1 MDISVQ
7 HIKKNFGVYH
17 ILEDVNFLVNT
28 GDKIGIVGVN
38 GSGKSTLFR
47 IIAGLETSDGGEI
60 VKRKGITVSYLDQI
74 PQYEGTVEQVLLEAF
89 TDLIR
94 KKQELEEVAHQ
105 LNEHNE
111 KMLKI
116 FGAKQEEFE
125 RLGGYE
131 MDTRLQKVIKG
142 LRIEDDWLQREFESL
157 SGGERS
163 RVMLAKLLLEEP
175 DVLLLDEPTN
185 HLDLQSIEWLET
197 YLSKLN
203 TSVLVIS
210 HDRYLLDRFA
220 KKIVNVEQGK
230 SRVYQGN
237 YSTFIQEKALYME
250 SLWNEYQAQ
259 NKMIKRM
266 EDQIERY
273 RIWGRMRD
281 SEKMY
286 KRAKELEHRLERVE
300 RLDKPFEQKNIKL
313 RLQASERTG
322 KEVLTLNDVSK
333 SYDEIILSEVNL
345 TVYFQDRAFLIGPN
359 GAGKTTLFSCI
370 FNETDFLGTI
380 KLGSKVQ
387 IGTIPQDIIYP
398 PGAGRILDEYRSR
411 IAASET
417 EARTKLA
424 QFLFFGEDVFKNVTT
439 LSGGEKTRLE
449 LCILVNSSS
458 NLLLLDE
465 PTNHLD
471 IESKELLETA
481 LLEYQ
486 GTLLIISHDRY
497 FINKLADYLYVF
509 EEKSVRYFN
518 GNYED
523 YSKYITATTSQ
534 KEPPK
539 KVVKVKKEKQVEVLN
554 YEELITKIDEQI
566 ANELKQ
572 EEPNF
577 NLIGEWIA
585 QKEVLETEWLEH
597 MKKVS

>member
-7 HIKKNFGVYH
+7 HIKKTFGVYH
-17 ILEDVNFLVNT
+17 ILDDVNFLVNT

-47 IIAGLETSDGGEI
+47 IIAGIESSDGGEI
-60 VKRKGITVSYLDQI
+60 VRRKGIIVSYLDQI
-74 PQYEGTVEQVLLEAF
+74 PQYDGTVEQVLLEAF
-89 TDLIR
+89 EDILR
-94 KKQELEEVAHQ
+94 KKQELEEVAKQ
-105 LNEHNE
+105 LEDHDDRI
-111 KMLKI
+111 LKI

-131 MDTRLQKVIKG
+131 IDTRLQKVVKG
-142 LRIEDDWLQREFESL
+142 LKIEDDWLSREFSSL

-175 DVLLLDEPTN
+175 QVLLLDEPTN
-185 HLDLQSIEWLET
+185 HLDLQSIEWLEN
-197 YLSKLN
+197 YLSKLT
-203 TSVLVIS
+203 TSVLIIS

-220 KKIVNVEQGK
+220 KKIVNLEQGK
-230 SRVYQGN
+230 TRVYNGN
-237 YSTFIQEKALYME
+237 YSTFIQEKAIYME

-281 SEKMY
+281 SEKMF

-300 RLDKPFEQKNIKL
+300 RLDKPFEQKNLKM

-322 KEVLTLNDVSK
+322 KEVLKLTNVSK
-333 SYDEIILSEVNL
+333 SYDEEILSEVNL
-345 TVYFQDRAFLIGPN
+345 TLYFQDRAFLIGPN

-370 FNETDFLGTI
+370 FNETDSTGTV
-380 KLGSKVQ
+380 KLGSKVT

-398 PGAGRILDEYRSR
+398 SGAGRIIDEFRKR
-411 IAASET
+411 IPVSET
-417 EARTKLA
+417 EARTKLS
-424 QFLFFGEDVFKNVTT
+424 QFLFFGDDVFKKVTS

-449 LCILVNSSS
+449 LCILVNSKS

-481 LLEYQ
+481 LLDYQ

-497 FINKLADYLYVF
+497 FINKLADYLYII
-509 EEKSVRYFN
+509 EDKKVRYFS

-523 YSKYITATTSQ
+523 YSKQLQTSQ
-534 KEPPK
+534 TPQHSPK
-539 KVVKVKKEKQVEVLN
+539 KRAKKKPVEKVEVIN
-554 YEELITKIDEQI
+554 YEELLQTIDNNIQ
-566 ANELKQ
+566 NELAK
-572 EEPNF
+572 EVPDF
-577 NLIGEWIA
+577 MLIGSWIEE
-585 QKEVLETEWLEH
+585 KEALEIDWLEH
-597 MKKVS
+597 LKKVS

>member
-7 HIKKNFGVYH
+7 HIKKTFGVYH

-28 GDKIGIVGVN
+28 GDKVGIVGVN

-47 IIAGLETSDGGEI
+47 IIAGLETADGGE
-60 VKRKGITVSYLDQI
+60 VVRRKGITISYLDQI
-74 PQYEGTVEQVLLEAF
+74 PQYEGTVELVLLEAF
-89 TDLIR
+89 EDILR
-94 KKQELEEVAHQ
+94 KKQELEEVARLLEDHD
-105 LNEHNE
+105 ERA
-111 KMLKI
+111 LKI

-131 MDTRLQKVIKG
+131 IDTRLQKVVKG
-142 LRIEDDWLQREFESL
+142 LKIENDWLTREFSTL

-175 DVLLLDEPTN
+175 QVLLLDEPTN
-185 HLDLQSIEWLET
+185 HLDLQSIEWLEN
-197 YLSKLN
+197 YLSKLT

-220 KKIVNVEQGK
+220 KKIVNLEQGK
-230 SRVYQGN
+230 SRVYNGN
-237 YSTFIQEKALYME
+237 YSTFIQEKAIYME

-259 NKMIKRM
+259 NKLIKRM

-286 KRAKELEHRLERVE
+286 KRAKELEHRLERIE
-300 RLDKPFEQKNIKL
+300 RLDKPFEQKNL
-313 RLQASERTG
+313 TMRLQASERTG
-322 KEVLTLNDVSK
+322 KEVLKLTDVSK
-333 SYDEIILSEVNL
+333 SYDEEILSEVNL
-345 TVYFQDRAFLIGPN
+345 TIYYQDRAFFIGPN
-359 GAGKTTLFSCI
+359 GAGKSTLFSCI
-370 FNETDFLGTI
+370 FNETDFSGTV
-380 KLGSKVQ
+380 KLGSKVS

-398 PGAGRILDEYRSR
+398 PGAGRIIDEFRNR
-411 IAASET
+411 IPVSET
-417 EARTKLA
+417 EARTKLS
-424 QFLFFGEDVFKNVTT
+424 QFLFFADDVFKNVTS

-449 LCILVNSSS
+449 LCILVNSKS

-497 FINKLADYLYVF
+497 FINKLADYLYIF
-509 EEKSVRYFN
+509 ENKMVSYYP

-523 YSKYITATTSQ
+523 YSKQLTTSSL
-534 KEPPK
+534 PK
-539 KVVKVKKEKQVEVLN
+539 SSSKPKVKKESVKKVEVIN
-554 YEELITKIDEQI
+554 YEELIQGIDDKVQI
-566 ANELKQ
+566 ELASDV
-572 EEPNF
+572 PDYH
-577 NLIGEWIA
+577 LIGQWI
-585 QKEVLETEWLEH
+585 KEKEQLEEEWLEH

>member
-1 MDISVQ
+1 MDISIQ
-7 HIKKNFGVYH
+7 HISKSFGVYH

-47 IIAGLETSDGGEI
+47 IIAGLETPNTGE
-60 VKRKGITVSYLDQI
+60 VVRRKGITISYLDQI
-74 PQYEGTVEQVLLEAF
+74 PQYEGVVIDVLLEAF
-89 TDLIR
+89 QDLLQ
-94 KKQELEEVAHQ
+94 KKKELEEVAHQ
-105 LNEHNE
+105 LIDNDP
-111 KMLKI
+111 KRLKI
-116 FGAKQEEFE
+116 YGAKQEEFE

-131 MDTRLQKVIKG
+131 IDTRLQKVIKG
-142 LRIEDDWLQREFESL
+142 LKIGDEWLERPFSSL

-197 YLSKLN
+197 YISKL
-203 TSVLVIS
+203 TSSVLVIS

-220 KKIVNVEQGK
+220 KKIVNLEQGK
-230 SRVYQGN
+230 TRVYNGN

-250 SLWNEYQAQ
+250 TLWNEYQAQ
-259 NKMIKRM
+259 NKLIKRM

-286 KRAKELEHRLERVE
+286 KRAKELEHRLERID
-300 RLDKPFEQKNIKL
+300 RLDKPFEQKNINI

-322 KEVLTLNDVSK
+322 REVLLIKDLSK
-333 SYDEIILSEVNL
+333 KYDDEILSEVNL
-345 TVYFQDRAFLIGPN
+345 QLYFQDRAFLIGPN

-370 FNETDFLGTI
+370 FGSTDYDGVI
-380 KLGSKVQ
+380 KLGSKVKV
-387 IGTIPQDIIYP
+387 GSIPQDIIYP
-398 PGAGRILDEYRSR
+398 PSSGRIIDEYRNR
-411 IAASET
+411 IPSSET
-417 EARTKLA
+417 EARSRLA
-424 QFLFFGEDVFKNVTT
+424 QFLFFGEDVFKQVTT

-449 LCILVNSSS
+449 LCILVNSES

-471 IESKELLETA
+471 IESKELLEAA

-497 FINKLADYLYVF
+497 FINKLADYLYLF
-509 EEKSVRYFN
+509 EDKTVRYFH
-518 GNYED
+518 GNYET
-523 YSKYITATTSQ
+523 YSQQLSSVT
-534 KEPPK
+534 PK
-539 KVVKVKKEKQVEVLN
+539 KINGKKPRSKSAVNKVVPVDYESKIEEIDGFIENEMQKNDPNYQQV
-554 YEELITKIDEQI
+554 
-566 ANELKQ
+566 
-572 EEPNF
+572 
-577 NLIGEWIA
+577 GEWI
-585 QKEVLETEWLEH
+585 KEKEALEEEWLEY

>member
-7 HIKKNFGVYH
+7 HIKKTFGVYH

-47 IIAGLETSDGGEI
+47 IIAGLETADGGE
-60 VKRKGITVSYLDQI
+60 VVRRKGIVVSYLDQI

-89 TDLIR
+89 EDILR
-94 KKQELEEVAHQ
+94 KKQELEEVAKQ
-105 LNEHNE
+105 LEDHDE
-111 KMLKI
+111 KILKV

-131 MDTRLQKVIKG
+131 IDTRLQKVIKG
-142 LRIEDDWLQREFESL
+142 LKIGDDWLSREFSSL

-175 DVLLLDEPTN
+175 HVLLLDEPTN
-185 HLDLQSIEWLET
+185 HLDLQSIEWLEN
-197 YLSKLN
+197 YLSKLKS
-203 TSVLVIS
+203 SVLVIS

-220 KKIVNVEQGK
+220 KKIVNLEQGK
-230 SRVYQGN
+230 TRLYNGN
-237 YSTFIQEKALYME
+237 YSAFIQEKAFYME
-250 SLWNEYQAQ
+250 SLWNEYKAQ

-281 SEKMY
+281 SEKMF

-300 RLDKPFEQKNIKL
+300 RLDKPFEQKSLKM

-322 KEVLTLNDVSK
+322 KEVLKLTDVSK
-333 SYDEIILSEVNL
+333 SYEELILSEVNL
-345 TVYFQDRAFLIGPN
+345 TIYFQDRAFLIGPN
-359 GAGKTTLFSCI
+359 GTGKTTLFSCI
-370 FNETDFLGTI
+370 FNETDYTGAV
-380 KLGSKVQ
+380 KLGSKVS

-398 PGAGRILDEYRSR
+398 PSAGRIIDEYRSR
-411 IAASET
+411 ISVSET
-417 EARTKLA
+417 EARTKLS
-424 QFLFFGEDVFKNVTT
+424 QFLFFGEDVFKNVAS

-449 LCILVNSSS
+449 LCILVNSKS

-497 FINKLADYLYVF
+497 FINKLADYLYIF
-509 EEKSVRYFN
+509 EDKAVRYFS

-523 YSKYITATTSQ
+523 YSNQIRISPLPKNPTKQ
-534 KEPPK
+534 KSKKKLVK
-539 KVVKVKKEKQVEVLN
+539 KVEVIDF
-554 YEELITKIDEQI
+554 EALIHDIDTSVQ
-566 ANELKQ
+566 NELAK
-572 EEPNF
+572 EISDY
-577 NLIGEWIA
+577 NLIG
-585 QKEVLETEWLEH
+585 QWLEEKEKLEEDWLEY

>member
-1 MDISVQ
+1 MDISVH
-7 HIKKNFGVYH
+7 HIKKTFGVYH

-47 IIAGLETSDGGEI
+47 IIAGLETADGGD
-60 VKRKGITVSYLDQI
+60 VVRRKGIVVSYLDQI

-89 TDLIR
+89 EDILR
-94 KKQELEEVAHQ
+94 KKQELEEVAKQ
-105 LNEHNE
+105 LEDHDE
-111 KMLKI
+111 KILKI
-116 FGAKQEEFE
+116 FGAKQEEFQ

-131 MDTRLQKVIKG
+131 IDTRLQKVVKG
-142 LRIEDDWLQREFESL
+142 LKIEDDWLSREFSSL

-175 DVLLLDEPTN
+175 HVLLLDEPTN
-185 HLDLQSIEWLET
+185 HLDLQSIEWLEN
-197 YLSKLN
+197 YLSKLT

-220 KKIVNVEQGK
+220 KKIVNLEQGK
-230 SRVYQGN
+230 TRVYNGN
-237 YSTFIQEKALYME
+237 YSTFIQEKAVYME

-281 SEKMY
+281 SEKMF

-300 RLDKPFEQKNIKL
+300 RLDKPFEQKSLKM

-322 KEVLTLNDVSK
+322 KEVLKLTDVSK
-333 SYDEIILSEVNL
+333 SYEEEILSEVNL
-345 TVYFQDRAFLIGPN
+345 TIYFQDHAFLIGPN

-370 FNETDFLGTI
+370 FNVTDFTGMV
-380 KLGSKVQ
+380 KLGSKVS

-398 PGAGRILDEYRSR
+398 PGAGRIIDEYRSR
-411 IAASET
+411 IPVSET
-417 EARTKLA
+417 EARTKLS
-424 QFLFFGEDVFKNVTT
+424 QFLFFGEDVFKNVTS

-449 LCILVNSSS
+449 LCILVNSKS

-497 FINKLADYLYVF
+497 FINKLADYLYIF
-509 EEKSVRYFN
+509 EDKTVRYFN

-523 YSKYITATTSQ
+523 YSNQLRISPLPKTPTKQKIK
-534 KEPPK
+534 KEPAK
-539 KVVKVKKEKQVEVLN
+539 KVEVIDYEVL
-554 YEELITKIDEQI
+554 IHAIDTNVQ
-566 ANELKQ
+566 NELAK
-572 EEPNF
+572 EVPDYK
-577 NLIGEWIA
+577 LIGQWIEE
-585 QKEVLETEWLEH
+585 KETLEEDWLEY

>member
-7 HIKKNFGVYH
+7 HIKKTFGVYH
-17 ILEDVNFLVNT
+17 ILDDVNFLVNT

-47 IIAGLETSDGGEI
+47 IIAGIESSDGGEI
-60 VKRKGITVSYLDQI
+60 VRRKGIIVSYLDQI
-74 PQYEGTVEQVLLEAF
+74 PQYDGTVEQVLLEAF
-89 TDLIR
+89 EDILR
-94 KKQELEEVAHQ
+94 KKQELEEVAKQ
-105 LNEHNE
+105 LEDHDDRI
-111 KMLKI
+111 LKI

-131 MDTRLQKVIKG
+131 IDTRLQKVVKG
-142 LRIEDDWLQREFESL
+142 LKIEDDWLSREFSSL

-175 DVLLLDEPTN
+175 QVLLLDEPTN
-185 HLDLQSIEWLET
+185 HLDLQSIEWLEN
-197 YLSKLN
+197 YLSKLT
-203 TSVLVIS
+203 TSVLIIS

-220 KKIVNVEQGK
+220 KKIVNLEQGK
-230 SRVYQGN
+230 TRVYNGN
-237 YSTFIQEKALYME
+237 YSTFIQEKAIYME

-281 SEKMY
+281 SEKMF

-300 RLDKPFEQKNIKL
+300 RLDKPFEQKNLKM

-322 KEVLTLNDVSK
+322 KEVLKLTNVSK
-333 SYDEIILSEVNL
+333 SYDEEILSEVNL
-345 TVYFQDRAFLIGPN
+345 TLYFQDRAFLIGPN

-370 FNETDFLGTI
+370 FNETDSTGTV
-380 KLGSKVQ
+380 KLGSKVT

-398 PGAGRILDEYRSR
+398 SGAGRIIDEFRKR
-411 IAASET
+411 IPVSET
-417 EARTKLA
+417 EARTKLS
-424 QFLFFGEDVFKNVTT
+424 QFLFFGDDVFKKVTS

-449 LCILVNSSS
+449 LCILVNSKS

-481 LLEYQ
+481 LLDYQ

-497 FINKLADYLYVF
+497 FINKLADYLYII
-509 EEKSVRYFN
+509 EDKKVRYFS

-523 YSKYITATTSQ
+523 YSKQLQTSQ
-534 KEPPK
+534 TPQNSPK
-539 KVVKVKKEKQVEVLN
+539 KRAKKKPVEKVEDIN
-554 YEELITKIDEQI
+554 YEELLQTIDNNIQ
-566 ANELKQ
+566 NELAK
-572 EEPNF
+572 EVPDF
-577 NLIGEWIA
+577 MLIGSWIEE
-585 QKEVLETEWLEH
+585 KEALEIDWLEH
-597 MKKVS
+597 LKKVS

>member
-7 HIKKNFGVYH
+7 HIKKTFGVYH

-47 IIAGLETSDGGEI
+47 IIAGIESSDGGEI
-60 VKRKGITVSYLDQI
+60 VRRKGIIVSYLDQI
-74 PQYEGTVEQVLLEAF
+74 PQYDGTVEQVLLEAF
-89 TDLIR
+89 EDILR
-94 KKQELEEVAHQ
+94 KKQELEEVAKQ
-105 LNEHNE
+105 LEDHDDRI
-111 KMLKI
+111 LKI

-131 MDTRLQKVIKG
+131 IDTRLQKVVKG
-142 LRIEDDWLQREFESL
+142 LKIEDDWLSREFSSL

-175 DVLLLDEPTN
+175 QVLLLDEPTN
-185 HLDLQSIEWLET
+185 HLDLQSIEWLEN
-197 YLSKLN
+197 YLSKLT
-203 TSVLVIS
+203 TSVLIIS

-220 KKIVNVEQGK
+220 KKIVNLEQGK
-230 SRVYQGN
+230 TRVYNGN
-237 YSTFIQEKALYME
+237 YSTFIQEKAIYME

-281 SEKMY
+281 SEKMF

-300 RLDKPFEQKNIKL
+300 RLDKPFEQKNLKM

-322 KEVLTLNDVSK
+322 KEVLKLTNVSK
-333 SYDEIILSEVNL
+333 SYDEEILSEVNL
-345 TVYFQDRAFLIGPN
+345 TLYFQDRAFLIGPN

-370 FNETDFLGTI
+370 FNETDSTGTV
-380 KLGSKVQ
+380 KLGSKVT

-398 PGAGRILDEYRSR
+398 SGAGRIIDEFRKR
-411 IAASET
+411 IPVSET
-417 EARTKLA
+417 EARTKLS
-424 QFLFFGEDVFKNVTT
+424 QFLFFGDDVFKKVTS

-449 LCILVNSSS
+449 LCILVNSKS

-481 LLEYQ
+481 LLDYQ

-497 FINKLADYLYVF
+497 FINKLADYLYII
-509 EEKSVRYFN
+509 EDKKVRYFS

-523 YSKYITATTSQ
+523 YSKQLQTSQ
-534 KEPPK
+534 TPQHSPK
-539 KVVKVKKEKQVEVLN
+539 KRAKKKPVEKVEVIN
-554 YEELITKIDEQI
+554 YEELLQTIDNNIQ
-566 ANELKQ
+566 NELAK
-572 EEPNF
+572 EVPDF
-577 NLIGEWIA
+577 MLIGSWIEE
-585 QKEVLETEWLEH
+585 KEALEIDWLEH
-597 MKKVS
+597 LKKVS

>member
-7 HIKKNFGVYH
+7 HIKKTFGVYH

-47 IIAGLETSDGGEI
+47 IIAGIESSDGGEI
-60 VKRKGITVSYLDQI
+60 VRRKGIIVSYLDQI
-74 PQYEGTVEQVLLEAF
+74 PQYDGTVEQVLLEAF
-89 TDLIR
+89 EDILR
-94 KKQELEEVAHQ
+94 KKQELEEVAKQ
-105 LNEHNE
+105 LEDHDDRI
-111 KMLKI
+111 LKI

-131 MDTRLQKVIKG
+131 IDTRLQKVVKG
-142 LRIEDDWLQREFESL
+142 LKIEDDWLSREFSSL

-175 DVLLLDEPTN
+175 QVLLLDEPTN
-185 HLDLQSIEWLET
+185 HLDLQSIEWLEN
-197 YLSKLN
+197 YLSKLT
-203 TSVLVIS
+203 TSVLIIS

-220 KKIVNVEQGK
+220 KKIVNLEQGK
-230 SRVYQGN
+230 TRVYNGN
-237 YSTFIQEKALYME
+237 YSTFIQEKAIYME

-281 SEKMY
+281 SEKMF

-300 RLDKPFEQKNIKL
+300 RLDKPFEQKNVKM

-322 KEVLTLNDVSK
+322 KEVLKLTNVSK
-333 SYDEIILSEVNL
+333 SYDEEILSEVNL
-345 TVYFQDRAFLIGPN
+345 TLYFQDRAFLIGPN

-370 FNETDFLGTI
+370 FNETDSTGTV
-380 KLGSKVQ
+380 KLGSKVT

-398 PGAGRILDEYRSR
+398 SGAGRIIDEFRKR
-411 IAASET
+411 IPVSET
-417 EARTKLA
+417 EARTKLS
-424 QFLFFGEDVFKNVTT
+424 QFLFFGDDVFKKVTS

-449 LCILVNSSS
+449 LCILVNSKS

-481 LLEYQ
+481 LLDYQ

-497 FINKLADYLYVF
+497 FINKLADYLYIF
-509 EEKSVRYFN
+509 EDKKVRYFS

-523 YSKYITATTSQ
+523 YSKQLQTSQ
-534 KEPPK
+534 TPQHSPK
-539 KVVKVKKEKQVEVLN
+539 KRAKKKPVEKVEVIN
-554 YEELITKIDEQI
+554 YEELLQTIDNNIQ
-566 ANELKQ
+566 NEL
-572 EEPNF
+572 
-577 NLIGEWIA
+577 A
-585 QKEVLETEWLEH
+585 KEVPDFMLISSWIEEKEALEIDWLEH
-597 MKKVS
+597 LKKVS

>member
-7 HIKKNFGVYH
+7 HIKKTFGVYH

-47 IIAGLETSDGGEI
+47 IIAGLETADGGE
-60 VKRKGITVSYLDQI
+60 VVRRKGIVVSYLDQI

-89 TDLIR
+89 EDILR
-94 KKQELEEVAHQ
+94 KKQELEEVAKQ
-105 LNEHNE
+105 LEDHDE
-111 KMLKI
+111 KILKV

-131 MDTRLQKVIKG
+131 IDTRLQKVIKG
-142 LRIEDDWLQREFESL
+142 LKIGDDWLSREFSSL

-175 DVLLLDEPTN
+175 HVLLLDEPTN
-185 HLDLQSIEWLET
+185 HLDLQSIEWLEN
-197 YLSKLN
+197 YLSKLKS
-203 TSVLVIS
+203 SVLVIS

-220 KKIVNVEQGK
+220 KKIVNLEQGK
-230 SRVYQGN
+230 TRLYNGN
-237 YSTFIQEKALYME
+237 YSTFIQEKAFYME
-250 SLWNEYQAQ
+250 SLWNEYKAQ

-281 SEKMY
+281 SEKMF

-300 RLDKPFEQKNIKL
+300 RLDKPFEQKSLKM

-322 KEVLTLNDVSK
+322 KEVLKLTDVSK
-333 SYDEIILSEVNL
+333 SYEELILSEVNL
-345 TVYFQDRAFLIGPN
+345 TIYFQDRAFLIGPN
-359 GAGKTTLFSCI
+359 GTGKTTLFSCI
-370 FNETDFLGTI
+370 FNETDYTGAV
-380 KLGSKVQ
+380 KLGSKVS

-398 PGAGRILDEYRSR
+398 PSVGRIIDEYRSR
-411 IAASET
+411 ISVSET
-417 EARTKLA
+417 EARTKLS
-424 QFLFFGEDVFKNVTT
+424 QFLFFGEDVFKNVAS

-449 LCILVNSSS
+449 LCILVNSKS

-497 FINKLADYLYVF
+497 FINKLADYLYIF
-509 EEKSVRYFN
+509 EDKAVRYFS

-523 YSKYITATTSQ
+523 YSNQIRISPLPKNPTKQ
-534 KEPPK
+534 KSKKKLVK
-539 KVVKVKKEKQVEVLN
+539 KVEVIDF
-554 YEELITKIDEQI
+554 EALIHDIDTSVQ
-566 ANELKQ
+566 NELAK
-572 EEPNF
+572 EISDY
-577 NLIGEWIA
+577 NLIG
-585 QKEVLETEWLEH
+585 QWLEEKEKLEEDWLEY